1 MRTYIYIDGFNFYYG
16 VVKNSSYKWLDFMAL
31 FKKVLKPEH
40 DILAI
45 KYFTARVSGKFD
57 PNQPLRQKTFI
68 RALEKHIPELSVYY
82 GQFNS
87 HTINAPLAHPI
98 SEKTFGQSIKFANI
112 TKTEEK
118 GSDVNLAV
126 HVLNDAWKDKYDC
139 AVIVS
144 NDSDLAESLRLIKEQ
159 NKKKIGVI
167 LPSTDGKRHPS
178 RALSQYANFTKSIL
192 KSTLKACQLP
202 DPIPGTNITK
212 PTDWYLN

>member
-16 VVKNSSYKWLDFMAL
+16 VVKGTTYKWLDFMAL
-31 FKKVLKPEH
+31 FKKVLSPEH

-45 KYFTARVSGKFD
+45 KYFTARVTGKFD

-68 RALEKHIPELSVYY
+68 RALKKHIPELSVYY

-87 HTINAPLAHPI
+87 HTINAPLACPI
-98 SEKTFGQSIKFANI
+98 DVKTFGKPIKFANI
-112 TKTEEK
+112 VKTEEK

-126 HVLNDAWKDKYDC
+126 HDLNDAWRDVYDC

-159 NKKKIGVI
+159 NKKMVGLIY
-167 LPSTDGKRHPS
+167 PSTDKKRHPS
-178 RALSQYANFTKSIL
+178 KALTKYADFTKSIFKSSL
-192 KSTLKACQLP
+192 KVCQLP
-202 DPIPGTNITK
+202 NPIPGTTISK
-212 PTDWYLN
+212 PAAW